1 MNRIVL
7 IVVYCCLLL
16 IFLALSFLF
25 SSADMAYGSVDVTRL
40 DKAIADHPKQTKF
53 VFARKLSLQYDKTIS
68 TILFLNDTVNA
79 GLDSIS
85 TLLGV
90 NLCYLVLTDGAE
102 NVAAQ
107 AQTWGLIAS
116 MIVLLLKITFG
127 EIVPKSVSKIK
138 NFSLS
143 VAYAKMMRILIF
155 AFTPIIYPVSK
166 LGSAFG
172 SLFKKSV
179 PLVEVGE
186 DDLHEMIDDI
196 EENGQVD
203 EEKADMLHDTIKYTH
218 TEAAEIMTPRV
229 DVYAIDIDDPIEEV
243 LADPK
248 LFKHSRVPVYQGT
261 IDNVIGFVRTKDL
274 MLQILKEEPFQLQS
288 LLREP
293 LRFPKSAEINDILR
307 AFKKTKKHFA
317 LVMDEY
323 GGVDGVITMEDVLED
338 IVGEI
343 WDEKDRPLDP
353 IVERKD
359 GSYIIDGN
367 VTLEDFCDLFGIDF
381 QKIDTEYLTIGGF
394 VIELLDD
401 RFAKV
406 GDQMD
411 FEGVHIE
418 IIAVDD
424 TGTVDR
430 LIARKNEDEEE

>member
-1 MNRIVL
+1 MNRIIL
-7 IVVYCCLLL
+7 IVVYSCLLL
-16 IFLALSFLF
+16 IFLSLSFLF

-53 VFARKLSLQYDKTIS
+53 TIARKLGLQYDKTIS

-90 NLCYLVLTDGAE
+90 NLCYLVLTESAE

-143 VAYAKMMRILIF
+143 VAYAKMMRILIYV
-155 AFTPIIYPVSK
+155 FTPITYPVSK

-172 SLFKKSV
+172 SLFKKGV

-243 LADPK
+243 LADSK

-261 IDNVIGFVRTKDL
+261 IDNVIGFVRAKDL
-274 MLQILKEEPFQLQS
+274 MLQILKEEPVQLQN

-430 LIARKNEDEEE
+430 LIAKKNEDEEE

>member
-1 MNRIVL
+1 MNRIIL
-7 IVVYCCLLL
+7 IVVYSCLLL
-16 IFLALSFLF
+16 IFLSLSFLF

-53 VFARKLSLQYDKTIS
+53 TIARKLSLQYDKTIS

-90 NLCYLVLTDGAE
+90 NLCYLVLTESAE

-143 VAYAKMMRILIF
+143 VAYAKMMRILIY
-155 AFTPIIYPVSK
+155 AFTPITYPVSK

-243 LADPK
+243 LADSK

-274 MLQILKEEPFQLQS
+274 MLQILKEEPVQLQN
-288 LLREP
+288 LLKEP

-430 LIARKNEDEEE
+430 LIAKKNEDEEE

>member
-1 MNRIVL
+1 MNRIIL
-7 IVVYCCLLL
+7 IVVYSCLLL
-16 IFLALSFLF
+16 IFLSLSFLF

-53 VFARKLSLQYDKTIS
+53 TIARKLSLQYDKTIS

-90 NLCYLVLTDGAE
+90 NLCYLVLTESAE

-143 VAYAKMMRILIF
+143 VAYAKMMRILIY
-155 AFTPIIYPVSK
+155 AFTPITYPVSK

-243 LADPK
+243 LADSK

-261 IDNVIGFVRTKDL
+261 IDNVIGFVRAKDL
-274 MLQILKEEPFQLQS
+274 MLQILKEEPVQLQN

-430 LIARKNEDEEE
+430 LIAKKNEDEEE